1 MAKGVVNELVY
12 EGLTP
17 VQEAKLD
24 NRCRSCNQQSLGNWS
39 EQQAKS

>member
-1 MAKGVVNELVY
+1 MAKGVVNEVVY

-17 VQEAKLD
+17 VQSAKLD
-24 NRCRSCNQQSLGNWS
+24 NRYWSCNQQNLGNWS